1 MLFDCAVT
9 CRVGKLNRNGCATVG
24 ATGAVSWGKSFIRQ
38 RLARRRGQPQGQPQ
52 GPPPRAPLVTFVSG
66 AAIFVRLDAV
76 CRGAAGAWGASAV
89 YSLLFSGAPG
99 TPEQRHII
107 CD

>member
-1 MLFDCAVT
+1 MLFGCAVT
-9 CRVGKLNRNGCATVG
+9 CRVGRLNRNGCATVS
-24 ATGAVSWGKSFIRQ
+24 AIGAVSWGKSFIRQ
-38 RLARRRGQPQGQPQ
+38 RLARRRGQPHGQPQ
-52 GPPPRAPLVTFVSG
+52 GLPPRAPLVTFVSG

-76 CRGAAGAWGASAV
+76 CSGAADASGASAV
-89 YSLLFSGAPG
+89 YSLLFSDASG